1 MRTYLHLLESAKVFG
16 GRVGHEDETIGLGFG
31 IGTGKAA
38 VVPGVS
44 EEGSFDIVL
53 ILP

>member
-31 IGTGKAA
+31 IGAGKAA
-38 VVPGVS
+38 VALGVS
-44 EEGSFDIVL
+44 EEGSFGIVS
-53 ILP
+53 IVP